1 MSQPQLTR
9 RPAVSVLTN
18 RLLHLGVG
26 DDVRRLAG
34 DIDPA
39 LSGVVVVGEHS
50 GDAARNLRAGYPDLV
65 VIQQPAVFK
74 SRIASAESPF
84 PFAADPGYDQALFA
98 FEQTLDDYLDAQLS
112 NGASAAV
119 LPTGFM
125 PPGAHRALSAAVK
138 TANALDRDDV
148 VLHLPLSYK
157 WLAAAADRT
166 KLINAVCR
174 SRHPVAISLAHKSD
188 PASQAGVVAG
198 IHELIG
204 AAGNR
209 VSLWHCDLGVL
220 DALAQGALGGAV
232 GVTSTNRHIVDPG
245 ETAHSPL
252 VHDRTP
258 NVLIPAHQRYGK
270 AEHMARNWYANGG
283 DPTCGCRT
291 CHGRAITRFAATDAD
306 KLEAH
311 RHNLALITATQRRL
325 LNASN
330 RRLAWAEILAD
341 AVAAHQATASA
352 TGVLSI
358 RPEGALKQWIALNPM
373 PNSPA
378 H

>member
-9 RPAVSVLTN
+9 RPALSVLTN
-18 RLLHLGVG
+18 RVLHLGVG

-39 LSGVVVVGEHS
+39 ISGVVIVGEHAA
-50 GDAARNLRAGYPDLV
+50 DAARNLRAGYPDLV
-65 VIQQPAVFK
+65 VIQQPAIFK
-74 SRIASAESPF
+74 SRTATAQSPF
-84 PFAADPGYDQALFA
+84 PFAADPAGEQMLFA
-98 FEQTLDDYLDAQLS
+98 LEQSLDSYLDAQRS
-112 NGASAAV
+112 NGASVAV
-119 LPTGFM
+119 LPTGFL

-157 WLAAAADRT
+157 WFAAAADRT
-166 KLINAVCR
+166 KLINSVRR
-174 SRHPVAISLAHKSD
+174 SRHPVAISLAHRSD
-188 PASQAGVVAG
+188 PASQTGVVVG
-198 IHELIG
+198 IHELLDATG
-204 AAGNR
+204 AK

-220 DALAQGALGGAV
+220 DALAHGALGGAV

-258 NVLIPAHQRYGK
+258 NVLIPAHQRYSK
-270 AEHMARNWYANGG
+270 SEHMARNWYGNGG
-283 DPTCGCRT
+283 DPTCRCPT
-291 CHGRAITRFAATDAD
+291 CHGRSITRFTATDAD
-306 KLEAH
+306 KLDAH

-325 LNASN
+325 LESSN

-341 AVAAHQATASA
+341 AVAAHQGTASA

-358 RPEGALKQWIALNPM
+358 RPEGALKQWIALNPV
-373 PNSPA
+373 PNSPT